1 LPSLSVLI
9 ASRLAPSTRPQANG
23 ALLVEAA
30 IQSILAQTAATRLEI
45 RVVIGVDRGTTVPPT
60 LVDRDGVTIVESD
73 GKSQAAALNA
83 AARHIDGDFV
93 SFLEDDDI
101 WDPYFLE
108 IAFAGL
114 KLKSFGFASSNQLE
128 ADEADRPLRL
138 KDFPTMSG
146 WLMPRATWD
155 AVGTFDESYR
165 WHLDNDWLGRLGRLN
180 IPRCHLVED
189 GAPRDAVSIERDR
202 PEIATL
208 LKHSL
213 GKVELV
219 RHSLTL
225 PLVRR
230 LVHGG
235 SGIARITRD
244 AAVKAE
250 SRAEYERLIRDYGH
264 LPW

>member
-1 LPSLSVLI
+1 MQSLSVLI

-30 IQSILAQTAATRLEI
+30 IQSIRAQTAAARIELRI
-45 RVVIGVDRGTTVPPT
+45 VIGVDRGTTVPPA
-60 LVDRDGVTIVESD
+60 LADRHDVEIVESA
-73 GKSQAAALNA
+73 GRTQAAALNA

-101 WDPYFLE
+101 WDPYFVE
-108 IAFAGL
+108 IAFAAL
-114 KLKSFGFASSNQLE
+114 KLKPFGFASSNQLE
-128 ADEADRPLRL
+128 ANEIDRPLRL

-146 WLMPRATWD
+146 WLMPRATWL
-155 AVGTFDESYR
+155 AVGAFDESYR

-235 SGIARITRD
+235 SGIARITQD
-244 AAVKAE
+244 AAVRAE
-250 SRAEYERLIRDYGH
+250 SREEYERLIRDYGH

>member
-1 LPSLSVLI
+1 MQLLSVLI
-9 ASRLAPSTRPQANG
+9 ASRLALSTRPRANG

-30 IQSILAQTAATRLEI
+30 IRSIRAQTAANGLELEI
-45 RVVIGVDRGTTVPPT
+45 VVGVDRGTTVPPA
-60 LVDRDGVTIVESD
+60 LVDRDGVRIVESA
-73 GKSQAAALNA
+73 GKTQAAALNA

-108 IAFAGL
+108 TAFAAL
-114 KLKSFGFASSNQLE
+114 KLNSFGFASSNQLE
-128 ADEADRPLRL
+128 MDETDRPLRV

-146 WLMPRATWD
+146 WLMPRATWN
-155 AVGTFDESYR
+155 AVGAFDESYR
-165 WHLDNDWLGRLGRLN
+165 WHLDNDWLGRLDRLD
-180 IPRCHLVED
+180 IPRCHLVEA
-189 GAPRDAVSIERDR
+189 GASRDLASIKRDR
-202 PEIATL
+202 PEIAAL
-208 LKHSL
+208 LHHSH
-213 GKVELV
+213 GKVRLAW
-219 RHSLTL
+219 HSLTL

-235 SGIARITRD
+235 SGIAQIGRD

-250 SRAEYERLIRDYGH
+250 SRDEYERLIRDYGL

>member
-1 LPSLSVLI
+1 MQSLSVLI

-30 IQSILAQTAATRLEI
+30 IQSIRSQTLAARAEI
-45 RVVIGVDRGTTVPPT
+45 RIVVGVDRGKKVPPA
-60 LVDRDGVTIVESD
+60 LANRDDITFVESA
-73 GKSQAAALNA
+73 GRTQAAALNA
-83 AARHIDGDFV
+83 AAGHIDGDFV

-101 WDPYFLE
+101 WDPHFLE
-108 IAFAGL
+108 TAFAAL
-114 KLKSFGFASSNQLE
+114 KLKSYGFASCNQLE
-128 ADEADRPLRL
+128 MDETDRPLRL
-138 KDFPTMSG
+138 RDFPTMSG

-155 AVGTFDESYR
+155 AVGTFNESYR
-165 WHLDNDWLGRLGRLN
+165 WHLDNDWLGRLGRLD
-180 IPRCHLVED
+180 ISRCHLVED

-213 GKVELV
+213 RKVELA

-230 LVHGG
+230 LVHRG
-235 SGIARITRD
+235 SGIAQISRD
-244 AAVKAE
+244 PAVKAE
-250 SRAEYERLIRDYGH
+250 SRDEYERLIREYGL